1 MQNNINIYFDIFTI
15 LHTKEEAGEFCD
27 RIDDF
32 VSTLYAVNQ
41 ESVTGLIQKHFDQR
55 MVDVLLQILQISKLD
70 LNNRSLLK
78 EFLQSMKDSIKSAK
92 IADIRIAIVPDLSMI
107 VELSSTLREMFSD
120 SKLLLAIKTDSQ
132 MMGGLELIWNG
143 KYWNFS
149 LEKEIDE
156 WFKQKS
162 SASIISNAG
171 TT

>member
-1 MQNNINIYFDIFTI
+1 MQNNINIYSDIFTI
-15 LHTKEEAGEFCD
+15 LHTKEEAGELCG

-32 VSTLYAVNQ
+32 VSMLYSVNQ
-41 ESVTGLIQKHFDQR
+41 ESVTGLIEKHFDQR
-55 MVDVLLQILQISKLD
+55 MVDLVLHILQINKLD

-78 EFLQSMKDSIKSAK
+78 EFFQSMRDSIKSAR
-92 IADIRIAIVPDLSMI
+92 IADIRIAIVPDSSLIVDLST
-107 VELSSTLREMFSD
+107 TLREMFSD
-120 SKLLLAIKTDSQ
+120 TRLLLAIKTDSQ

-156 WFKQKS
+156 WFKQES
-162 SASIISNAG
+162 ITNIISNTG

>member
-1 MQNNINIYFDIFTI
+1 MQYNINIYSDIFTI
-15 LHTKEEAGEFCD
+15 LHTKEEAGEFCG

-41 ESVTGLIQKHFDQR
+41 ESLNGLIQKHFDQK
-55 MVDVLLQILQISKLD
+55 MVDMVLHILQINKLD

-78 EFLQSMKDSIKSAK
+78 EFFQSMRDSIKSAR
-92 IADIRIAIVPDLSMI
+92 IADIRLAIVPDSNLVADLS
-107 VELSSTLREMFSD
+107 TALREMFSD
-120 SKLLLAIKTDSQ
+120 VRLLLAIKTDSQ

-156 WFKQKS
+156 WFKQNS
-162 SASIISNAG
+162 TASIINS
-171 TT
+171 TSIT